1 MYLHGEKKN
10 TNSPFRFTS
19 PFHADDSFLPTRK
32 SLSAIKYVD
41 FSVYILARV
50 PYLVGKQKLAST
62 QEEAHEKRR
71 TWGIINSF
79 CAPDMTMICRS

>member
-1 MYLHGEKKN
+1 MQEENLATLMYLHDEKKN
-10 TNSPFRFTS
+10 TNSPFLFFGPFT
-19 PFHADDSFLPTRK
+19 PTTLSFPPEK

-62 QEEAHEKRR
+62 QEEAHEKKEDL
-71 TWGIINSF
+71 GHYK
-79 CAPDMTMICRS
+79 